1 LLDELQGIL
10 ESKLEQFPQTYLG
23 LPLSD
28 TKLNL
33 KAFAPLIAR
42 TDKYLAGWQNQFLNA
57 RGRAVL
63 VNSVLD
69 SAAANQ
75 MPQGVLDALDARRRV
90 FMWTGAAKATGSQCL
105 VAWTKVCQTKEKGG
119 LSIRELNL

>member
-1 LLDELQGIL
+1 
-10 ESKLEQFPQTYLG
+10 
-23 LPLSD
+23 
-28 TKLNL
+28 
-33 KAFAPLIAR
+33 
-42 TDKYLAGWQNQFLNA
+42 LNA

-69 SAAANQ
+69 GAAANQ
-75 MPQGVLDALDARRRV
+75 MPQGVLDALDARRRA

-119 LSIRELNL
+119 LSIRELNLQNQCLLLKLLHRLHHPGDST